1 MCHSGGKTKKDVL
14 KCDILGKHAFSSLG
28 YGIKKFTISRSEK
41 YSTSPENTSF
51 ESGYFKTRL
60 RGGGKMLYPQISSDW
75 CVGWTWFDV
84 RCISLILENVLH
96 THNMVFRPTENF
108 LAASEGPTFV
118 KISTFYHVFGAST
131 PPSRVSIK
139 YQKRSSLR
147 FLLQKIISGYHTGS
161 KITSVYSLDLREHVR
176 YPQHLTNCHRTLPKA
191 IRR

>member
-1 MCHSGGKTKKDVL
+1 
-14 KCDILGKHAFSSLG
+14 
-28 YGIKKFTISRSEK
+28 
-41 YSTSPENTSF
+41 
-51 ESGYFKTRL
+51 
-60 RGGGKMLYPQISSDW
+60 MLYPQISSDW

-84 RCISLILENVLH
+84 RCIPLILENVLH

-161 KITSVYSLDLREHVR
+161 KITFVYSLDLREHEHGYFR
-176 YPQHLTNCHRTLPKA
+176 SPGRGGENRKIAWPLFSIGRTNM
-191 IRR
+191 RRRAFDRFMFQDYQTIFLWWLDYFSIL

>member
-1 MCHSGGKTKKDVL
+1 
-14 KCDILGKHAFSSLG
+14 
-28 YGIKKFTISRSEK
+28 
-41 YSTSPENTSF
+41 
-51 ESGYFKTRL
+51 
-60 RGGGKMLYPQISSDW
+60 MLYPQISSDW

-84 RCISLILENVLH
+84 RCIPLILENVLH
-96 THNMVFRPTENF
+96 THNMVFWPTENF

-118 KISTFYHVFGAST
+118 KISTFSHVFGAFT

-176 YPQHLTNCHRTLPKA
+176 YPQHLTNCHRRFPVTPPQERLKIGNFALFSHIFCIFLPHA
-191 IRR
+191 SNYIS

>member
-1 MCHSGGKTKKDVL
+1 MYFFDTQGSYEN
-14 KCDILGKHAFSSLG
+14 G
-28 YGIKKFTISRSEK
+28 YL
-41 YSTSPENTSF
+41 
-51 ESGYFKTRL
+51 KTR
-60 RGGGKMLYPQISSDW
+60 RWGGKMLKSIESSVW

-84 RCISLILENVLH
+84 RCIPLILENVLH

-176 YPQHLTNCHRTLPKA
+176 YYNISRTVIEHFLKRSEFSK
-191 IRR
+191 ISKSNFLEQIHCIFVLWGLKNL

>member
-1 MCHSGGKTKKDVL
+1 MRVVIWKP
-14 KCDILGKHAFSSLG
+14 AQ
-28 YGIKKFTISRSEK
+28 
-41 YSTSPENTSF
+41 
-51 ESGYFKTRL
+51 
-60 RGGGKMLYPQISSDW
+60 GGGKMLKSIESSVW

-176 YPQHLTNCHRTLPKA
+176 YPQRLTNCHRTLSKA
-191 IRR
+191 IRSEFSKISKSNFLEQIYCIFALWVLQNL

>member
-1 MCHSGGKTKKDVL
+1 MISKSEYFHGITQ
-14 KCDILGKHAFSSLG
+14 KH
-28 YGIKKFTISRSEK
+28 ISE
-41 YSTSPENTSF
+41 
-51 ESGYFKTRL
+51 YFHMRAVISKPVIM
-60 RGGGKMLYPQISSDW
+60 GGKMLYPQISSDW

-84 RCISLILENVLH
+84 RCIPLILENVLH

-108 LAASEGPTFV
+108 LAASEGTTFV

>member
-1 MCHSGGKTKKDVL
+1 
-14 KCDILGKHAFSSLG
+14 
-28 YGIKKFTISRSEK
+28 
-41 YSTSPENTSF
+41 
-51 ESGYFKTRL
+51 
-60 RGGGKMLYPQISSDW
+60 MLYPQISSDW

-84 RCISLILENVLH
+84 RCIPLILENVLH
-96 THNMVFRPTENF
+96 THNMVFRPTQNF

-131 PPSRVSIK
+131 PSSRVSIK

-176 YPQHLTNCHRTLPKA
+176 YPQHLTNCHRTLSKA
-191 IRR
+191 IRSEFSKISKSNFLEQIHCIFALWVLQNL